1 VRIPTALYK
10 IFVAEKDNKLF
21 SLSFIMPQTVKGKES
36 LDHFVTN
43 IDEVE
48 QVTGLDF
55 LADLDDVKENKLEA
69 EIDNKS
75 WNLKALSNL
84 PGRY

>member
-1 VRIPTALYK
+1 
-10 IFVAEKDNKLF
+10 
-21 SLSFIMPQTVKGKES
+21 MPQTVKGKES